1 MFTNLQKGFG
11 GGEIAPELWG
21 KTDHPKYP
29 IALKKCENF
38 KVTRAGNLTKCPGTE
53 LVARTPND
61 LPVRLFKFVI
71 DDEEGYLLEFSD
83 SLVRFYQDGK
93 IVAPS
98 GSEWNILEDATYSP
112 GSVVTYSGNTYIAIY
127 NQNNDNSNKEP
138 DTHTDYWYQITGT
151 TYELQTNYA
160 QDDLSA
166 LKFGQVNGVLY
177 IVHPSYAP
185 MELVFDKDVP
195 GFYFKKV
202 MTIPSIKS
210 DYLQAHVDG
219 YEAGLYEYDY
229 KVTVERLSD
238 GEESFP
244 IPLRY
249 ATPKNAI
256 QRLKRDTGGVVP
268 GQLYIITRFS
278 LTFDNITTS
287 EFSGPASLSALQ
299 TIIDDAVGIGRIL
312 VSQTPYDSETV
323 GPLWMTQWFDQ
334 NVGDHAIYFE
344 YVGDWADQSFT
355 LFSFN
360 PIECYNSAGER
371 LGNGLFIAEQTQ
383 AGSSGNLNISNI
395 VFDTTNKYIE
405 ITTLENSHGSSAEIL
420 DNGSQILITGTKI
433 ELIDDRVFNV
443 YINGLADNVFKIFT
457 DPSGYGTIPSTIS
470 GKIAPTEIKSKNVA
484 APTGEKPITITL
496 DINRYSIENTY
507 PFQIEYNIYK
517 SVGGVYGFIGSTQG
531 YTFKDT
537 GMTADTT
544 YCPPTYNPV
553 FVTKDDY
560 PSCVESYQQRLCLC
574 ATNKKL
580 LGFNA
585 SRTGYLENFT
595 TRTNLQSDDA
605 IIHQDLEADAGAK
618 IKHLVNFGFLI
629 VFTDQG
635 EIVLKGD
642 STGTLTTTNINCTPQ
657 TYNGCSDLRPL
668 KINKSVLYSQAQTS
682 LVRDMQV
689 QITPYGYTY
698 IASSEEITLFSKHLV
713 EGYSIKDWDYQR
725 IYDGTVWCARND
737 GVALGLTYCPEQQL
751 AAWWRRTTQGTFEN
765 FCAVI
770 EGIEDAVYA
779 VVKRTIGGTDY
790 RFIERMSSDQWFD
803 VKDSNFLDCS
813 VSYDGRNTSDKTMML
828 VPPTIGK
835 LWTLNC
841 SENYFPSDTSGG
853 LYQHIKWFIRGAD
866 GYLVKCTPVSY
877 IDPKNMTVEVDRFV
891 PDGTNSGSTDNAIY
905 GNMINLATTDWSLAQ
920 DIIECSAPIYG
931 ATGIAATIDA
941 NVVCNPMNLNISD
954 TVSFITMDSNTYA
967 KLPDFGEVIR
977 VGFPYMSSIETL
989 DYDEPKDSYINKK
1002 TILKQCSLMLK
1013 SSQSFWVGS
1022 QDPGDNLSSPQNMPG
1037 SNHATDNVFGLTE
1050 AKIRDQA
1057 GYDSTVDLVTGRVLV
1072 NFAGT
1077 FTYGAAGFVR
1087 SLDPLPL
1094 TISALGFTI
1103 DAKEMGK

>member
-53 LVARTPND
+53 MVARTPND

-98 GSEWNILEDATYSP
+98 GSEWNILEDETYSP

-166 LKFGQVNGVLY
+166 LKFRQVNGVLY

-202 MTIPSIKS
+202 MTIPTILSKAFKMTGNRG
-210 DYLQAHVDG
+210 DDG
-219 YEAGLYEYDY
+219 PQENDY

-244 IPLRY
+244 IP
-249 ATPKNAI
+249 I
-256 QRLKRDTGGVVP
+256 STGNSNV
-268 GQLYIITRFS
+268 
-278 LTFDNITTS
+278 S
-287 EFSGPASLSALQ
+287 EIQ
-299 TIIDDAVGIGRIL
+299 TIVRPSDWKDNYQMFL
-312 VSQTPYDSETV
+312 VSGAYRFILGNIMTEPIDYTKNLSEWQTIFDDTFGTGNIVVSMVGGDNGEALWKRFLQKNVSIVFTFANDYAYKPFQLISINIQYSMIANYSEGESVNLTKPIV
-323 GPLWMTQWFDQ
+323 TELQHGSY
-334 NVGDHAIYFE
+334 NYFE
-344 YVGDWADQSFT
+344 ISSIT
-355 LFSFN
+355 
-360 PIECYNSAGER
+360 NSSE
-371 LGNGLFIAEQTQ
+371 
-383 AGSSGNLNISNI
+383 NL
-395 VFDTTNKYIE
+395 YIE
-405 ITTLENSHGSSAEIL
+405 ITSEIDHGLKDGDEVL
-420 DNGSQILITGTKI
+420 LFDTGVN
-433 ELIDDRVFNV
+433 LLDDRVFNALV
-443 YINGLADNVFKIFT
+443 SGFSSNVFRIYL
-457 DPSGYGTIPSTIS
+457 DASSYGDLTIASVNGKFGNTILSIINSASPTADKPNIIYWSAGNDGIPS
-470 GKIAPTEIKSKNVA
+470 N
-484 APTGEKPITITL
+484 
-496 DINRYSIENTY
+496 YY
-507 PFQIEYNIYK
+507 PFQVEYNIYK

-813 VSYDGRNTSDKTMML
+813 VSYDGRNTSDKTMTFI
-828 VPPTIGK
+828 PPTNGE
-835 LWTLNC
+835 LWTLTC
-841 SENYFPSDTSGG
+841 SENYFPSDTSDG
-853 LYQHIKWFIRGAD
+853 LYQHIKWFIRGTD

-877 IDPKNMTVEVDRFV
+877 IDPKNMIVEVDRFV
-891 PDGTNSGSTDNAIY
+891 PDGTNGGSTDNAIY
-905 GNMINLATTDWSLAQ
+905 ANMRNLATTDWSLAQ
-920 DIIECSAPIYG
+920 DIVQCSTPIYG
-931 ATGIAATIDA
+931 ATGLAATIDA
-941 NVVCNPMNLNISD
+941 NVACNPMNLNISD
-954 TVSFITMDSNTYA
+954 TVSFITLDSNTYA
-967 KLPDFGEVIR
+967 KLPDFGEVLR

-1057 GYDSTVDLVTGRVLV
+1057 GYDSSVDLVTGRVLV